1 MPGDKKIFL
10 DLDTSITS
18 TVRLGNGAIVAA
30 KGKALLL
37 FFVKGGEDKVYKL
50 KKALKKAKRAWYGE
64 IDIAATPL
72 AVNEKLKKNY
82 GSKKVDAPFYRSL
95 IASLMY
101 LTGTR
106 LNIIFAVGLL
116 SR

>member
-1 MPGDKKIFL
+1 MDGRK
-10 DLDTSITS
+10 
-18 TVRLGNGAIVAA
+18 
-30 KGKALLL
+30 
-37 FFVKGGEDKVYKL
+37 
-50 KKALKKAKRAWYGE
+50 
-64 IDIAATPL
+64 IAATPL